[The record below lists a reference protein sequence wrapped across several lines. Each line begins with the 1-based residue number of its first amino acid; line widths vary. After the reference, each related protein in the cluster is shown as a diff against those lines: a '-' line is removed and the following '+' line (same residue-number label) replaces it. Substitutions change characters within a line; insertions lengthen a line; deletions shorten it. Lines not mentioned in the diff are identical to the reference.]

1 MSSDVGEC
9 GEIVGKLWAQMDS
22 MIICVI
28 RCPRMNEKAR
38 REIRASRRA
47 DVRLAKESNVSQHT
61 HAHPQ
66 GGIRRGPRLADNFSV
81 LSNAVL
87 NDDRLSFRARGV
99 LAWLLSKPADWR
111 VRSEA
116 IAGQSPTEGREAI
129 RTAMRELVEL
139 GYLIREKVQDE
150 QGRWSTIQTV
160 YEEPRTSGDTPAPPK
175 PRKSNSGQARDGK
188 TGAFTKDE
196 SPRTETNNN
205 PAQAPTSLGAV
216 LESVSSS
223 EIAREELQR
232 NADNIADL
240 EAATLA
246 EGLPASYARI
256 KPAQKTELLK
266 LIDRHG
272 IDRLVQTAVRAH
284 RPENPTM
291 HVHGWIR
298 LWQSLSTSHA
308 SRKDETPGPPPMSE
322 VRGDNGCGN
331 CEHGWV
337 LGPDRRPIEPA
348 VRCTHGRAKAT
359 AA

>member
-1 MSSDVGEC
+1 M
-9 GEIVGKLWAQMDS
+9 
-22 MIICVI
+22 
-28 RCPRMNEKAR
+28 
-38 REIRASRRA
+38 
-47 DVRLAKESNVSQHT
+47 SQHT
-61 HAHPQ
+61 HVHPQ

-87 NDDRLSFRARGV
+87 NDERLSFRARGV
-99 LAWLLSKPADWR
+99 LAWLLSKPLDWHI
-111 VRSEA
+111 RSEA
-116 IAGQSPTEGREAI
+116 IAAQSPREGREAI
-129 RTAMRELVEL
+129 RSTMRELVEL

-160 YEEPRTSGDTPAPPK
+160 YEEPRPSGDTPAPPK

-188 TGAFTKDE
+188 TGAFTKDG

-205 PAQAPTSLGAV
+205 PAPQAPTSLVDA

-232 NADNIADL
+232 NADNIAEL

-246 EGLPASYARI
+246 EGLPATYAGI
-256 KPAQKTELLK
+256 KPTQKTELLE

-272 IDRLVQTAVRAH
+272 VDTLVQAAVRAH

-298 LWQSLSTSHA
+298 LWKALSARPARTGETS
-308 SRKDETPGPPPMSE
+308 GPPPMSE
-322 VRGDNGCGN
+322 VRGDNDCDN

-348 VRCTHGRAKAT
+348 VRCACRTT
-359 AA
+359 TQAAA

>member
-1 MSSDVGEC
+1 M
-9 GEIVGKLWAQMDS
+9 
-22 MIICVI
+22 
-28 RCPRMNEKAR
+28 P
-38 REIRASRRA
+38 
-47 DVRLAKESNVSQHT
+47 QHT

-116 IAGQSPTEGREAI
+116 IAGQSPAEGREAI

-139 GYLIREKVQDE
+139 GYLVREKYRDE
-150 QGRWSTIQTV
+150 RGRCYTIQTV
-160 YEEPRTSGDTPAPPK
+160 YEEPGTSGNPSPEPK

-188 TGAFTKDE
+188 TGAFTKDG

-205 PAQAPTSLGAV
+205 TGQALTSLGAE

-232 NADNIADL
+232 NADNIAAL
-240 EAATLA
+240 AAATLA
-246 EGLPASYARI
+246 AGLPASYARI
-256 KPAQKTELLK
+256 KPAQKTILLE

-272 IDRLVQTAVRAH
+272 VDALVQAAEKAH
-284 RPENPTM
+284 RSENPTM

-298 LWQSLSTSHA
+298 LWQSLSA
-308 SRKDETPGPPPMSE
+308 SRAARKDETPGPPPMSE
-322 VRGDNGCGN
+322 VRGDNGCGD
-331 CEHGWV
+331 CVHGWV
-337 LGPDRRPIEPA
+337 VGPDRLPVEPA
-348 VRCTHGRAKAT
+348 VRCTHGRA
-359 AA
+359 AAA